1 MMIEETSTRTGFEYD
16 AIIKCHTDS
25 SACVQIIEQ
34 GSIDRGRMKHINVR
48 QHWILEAYQCGE
60 FEVDWIN
67 GSSNTADIL
76 TKVMRNVSDFE
87 RHARALV
94 RSVTV
99 RGSVGRHDV
108 AFINDDISIFAG
120 GNQ

>member
-1 MMIEETSTRTGFEYD
+1 
-16 AIIKCHTDS
+16 
-25 SACVQIIEQ
+25 
-34 GSIDRGRMKHINVR
+34 MKHIDVR
-48 QHWILEAYQCGE
+48 QHWILEAYQRGE
-60 FEVDWIN
+60 FEVDWID

-87 RHARALV
+87 RHVRALV

-99 RGSVGRHDV
+99 RGSVGRDDV
-108 AFINDDISIFAG
+108 AFINDDVSIFAG